1 MSEDKNALAEK
12 HFGLVH
18 ACCKRFSGKGVEYEE
33 LYAAGCLGLSK
44 ALCGFDSTRGL
55 QFSTYAVPVILG
67 EIKRLFRDGGSV
79 HVSRSL
85 RELAIKAK
93 RTSEEYSHLHGRE
106 PSLSVLAQLLAV
118 TPEQLGEALS
128 STQPVLSLTA
138 GSDEDGTPPI
148 DVPTPDIQYEIT
160 ERLSLQ
166 QALRTLSEN
175 DQKIIRLRY
184 FQSKTQT
191 ETARLLNMTQVQV
204 SRREKKILLQIRQLL
219 AS

>member
-85 RELAIKAK
+85 RELAI
-93 RTSEEYSHLHGRE
+93 HLHGRE

-138 GSDEDGTPPI
+138 GTDEDGTPPI

-191 ETARLLNMTQVQV
+191 ETARILNMTQVQV

>member
-1 MSEDKNALAEK
+1 MCVWVVLRCSELLLA
-12 HFGLVH
+12 
-18 ACCKRFSGKGVEYEE
+18 S
-33 LYAAGCLGLSK
+33 
-44 ALCGFDSTRGL
+44 
-55 QFSTYAVPVILG
+55 
-67 EIKRLFRDGGSV
+67 SV
-79 HVSRSL
+79 VSISS
-85 RELAIKAK
+85 ID
-93 RTSEEYSHLHGRE
+93 GRE

-138 GSDEDGTPPI
+138 GTDEDGTPPI

-160 ERLSLQ
+160 ERLSLR

-191 ETARLLNMTQVQV
+191 ETARILNMTQVQV

>member
-1 MSEDKNALAEK
+1 M
-12 HFGLVH
+12 
-18 ACCKRFSGKGVEYEE
+18 
-33 LYAAGCLGLSK
+33 
-44 ALCGFDSTRGL
+44 
-55 QFSTYAVPVILG
+55 
-67 EIKRLFRDGGSV
+67 
-79 HVSRSL
+79 
-85 RELAIKAK
+85 
-93 RTSEEYSHLHGRE
+93 
-106 PSLSVLAQLLAV
+106 
-118 TPEQLGEALS
+118 
-128 STQPVLSLTA
+128 LSLTS
-138 GSDEDGTPPI
+138 GTDEDGTPPI

-191 ETARLLNMTQVQV
+191 ETAKLLNMTQVQV